1 MEEHIWY
8 QVCYTEPYN
17 PVTAERFVGK
27 VRNMP
32 ETEEVHVPPPQP
44 TYSCRKCR
52 NKNRFLLEDGDVT
65 CLECG
70 LVATGVVDLGNPYR
84 KLPDK
89 EDREHFGEPY
99 DPRFSYSYNHRTYCA
114 DEEDRGFMTKV
125 DTADGYGMTT
135 RDSFRDADKED
146 AFRRIRD
153 VGCNLTLHA
162 KVIERA
168 ILLYCKYRNVREKL
182 QNRNEIMFAAL
193 VLALREVHAPAQVFM
208 KVERPAKAVASL
220 PPLNTWTQ
228 DMGEAWLEREVAP
241 RYPGEWVKPFSAAL
255 LKGFDEDDMGRRL
268 LLSNER
274 ALAKCLGPQAPPG
287 LAKCIFEAVRVLKG

>member
-1 MEEHIWY
+1 
-8 QVCYTEPYN
+8 
-17 PVTAERFVGK
+17 
-27 VRNMP
+27 
-32 ETEEVHVPPPQP
+32 
-44 TYSCRKCR
+44 
-52 NKNRFLLEDGDVT
+52 
-65 CLECG
+65 
-70 LVATGVVDLGNPYR
+70 
-84 KLPDK
+84 
-89 EDREHFGEPY
+89 
-99 DPRFSYSYNHRTYCA
+99 
-114 DEEDRGFMTKV
+114 
-125 DTADGYGMTT
+125 
-135 RDSFRDADKED
+135 
-146 AFRRIRD
+146 
-153 VGCNLTLHA
+153 
-162 KVIERA
+162 
-168 ILLYCKYRNVREKL
+168 
-182 QNRNEIMFAAL
+182 MFAAL